1 MPKVAAANIQ
11 RTLQGSEFRHRFAG
25 RPAHIRCG
33 SFAVDLACVGDGW
46 SLKAPASPGLFS
58 KGFRWNCQRQLHAQ
72 RRQSARGARQ
82 RGPNPHSALPR
93 VMQGHLTEG
102 AASVGGLFVW
112 RYQMRAASV
121 QNLSVPIGFTQCE
134 RGTLRHPDSRRKGLG
149 ISLYLATAANAF
161 DHAVKRR
168 VLAIDWIVRIT
179 HQVLLRGHLIRAR
192 LAVPDRRLRQQL
204 PDRVRR

>member
-1 MPKVAAANIQ
+1 MAVLSPQRKKPRRSPNETKRAGTIIDVTNSHVSYSFWRADGCLRTNTTPKINTAELSHPLNSRLMPKVAAANIQ

-25 RPAHIRCG
+25 RPPHIRCG

-93 VMQGHLTEG
+93 VMQGHQG

-121 QNLSVPIGFTQCE
+121 QNLSVPVGFTQ
-134 RGTLRHPDSRRKGLG
+134 G
-149 ISLYLATAANAF
+149 
-161 DHAVKRR
+161 
-168 VLAIDWIVRIT
+168 
-179 HQVLLRGHLIRAR
+179 
-192 LAVPDRRLRQQL
+192 
-204 PDRVRR
+204 